1 MIIVDGLV
9 WVSEWLVCSRCG
21 EVFTMNAR
29 VAAME
34 SIQLMGCMCEPLGA
48 GVRVW
53 LSDQVCVVEG
63 GSVCMGHATR
73 LPLPISTLTNV
84 SFHFSNKQVIAFTE
98 IMSRS

>member
-34 SIQLMGCMCEPLGA
+34 SIQLMERMYEPLCAGGCM
-48 GVRVW
+48 GVTFRPN
-53 LSDQVCVVEG
+53 LC
-63 GSVCMGHATR
+63 C
-73 LPLPISTLTNV
+73 
-84 SFHFSNKQVIAFTE
+84 
-98 IMSRS
+98 

>member
-34 SIQLMGCMCEPLGA
+34 SIQLMGCMCEPLCA
-48 GVRVW
+48 GVRV
-53 LSDQVCVVEG
+53 
-63 GSVCMGHATR
+63 
-73 LPLPISTLTNV
+73 
-84 SFHFSNKQVIAFTE
+84 
-98 IMSRS
+98 